1 MSRRPPPV
9 EGEPAIPS
17 PAATVVLLRRGPV
30 GPEVL
35 LTRRP
40 STMAFA
46 AGMMVFPGGR
56 VDPDDAD
63 LRLLARSSLSPAEAA
78 QRLASSVE
86 PQLAV
91 ALHLAAIRELFEE
104 AGVLLADPPRP
115 ADAEARALDLEAARL
130 DLLAGRS
137 TFADIAER
145 LDLGLRPDLLVP
157 IARWVTPAA
166 YPRRFDAHFFAAE
179 LTAGAAATF
188 VGDEVADHRWTTPH
202 AALDA
207 MARHEIEMWIPT
219 SSTLQRLVDVA
230 TLGEV
235 AAALAVGPVRR
246 SSIEALADGSVRFT
260 SWTAG
265 GVPGRPVQTLLI
277 GRAELVVV
285 DPGDPSPEALAS
297 ILGIAAERGGR
308 IVGIVISSADPHH
321 AAGADEL
328 SERTGA
334 PVFGPP
340 GSAAWLP
347 FPVEE
352 RPWPAIDPPDYRRW
366 IGRAAQEVIVN
377 EDGL

>member
-1 MSRRPPPV
+1 
-9 EGEPAIPS
+9 
-17 PAATVVLLRRGPV
+17 
-30 GPEVL
+30 
-35 LTRRP
+35 
-40 STMAFA
+40 MAFA

-56 VDPDDAD
+56 VDPGDAD
-63 LRLLARSSLSPAEAA
+63 PRLLARSSLSVAEAG
-78 QRLASSVE
+78 QRLAGDAE

-104 AGVLLADPPRP
+104 AGVLLADPPSP
-115 ADAEARALDLEAARL
+115 AEAEARARRLEAARW

-137 TFADIAER
+137 TFADVAER

-179 LTAGAAATF
+179 LAEGATVSF
-188 VGDEVADHRWTTPH
+188 VGDEVADHRWTTPR

-230 TLGEV
+230 TLGKV
-235 AAALAVGPVRR
+235 AAELAVGPVRP
-246 SSIEALADGSVRFT
+246 SSIEALADETVRFT

-265 GVPGRPVQTLLI
+265 GVPGRPVETLVI
-277 GRAELVVV
+277 GRQELVVV
-285 DPGDPSPEALAS
+285 DPGDSSPEALAS
-297 ILGIAAERGGR
+297 ILAIAAERGGR

-347 FPVEE
+347 YPVDE
-352 RPWPAIDPPDYRRW
+352 RPWPTIDPPDYGRW
-366 IGRAAQEVIVN
+366 IGRAAEEAIV
-377 EDGL
+377 DGDGS